1 MNREI
6 PTSKCVELCF
16 YLNNNPHRLN
26 KFWGIIFRY
35 FSLLL
40 KLARRGPVENRTY
53 DCKVRVSRKA
63 KNSQF
68 TRSRGFN
75 FVFLLVTK
83 IPYHAITLRAKG
95 FVTRGPRAGL
105 LCHAIIS
112 RNILWAGGLD
122 SHCTCSWKELANE
135 RGNYRRNRII
145 MTSVTLTNR

>member
-6 PTSKCVELCF
+6 PTSKCVELFF
-16 YLNNNPHRLN
+16 YLDNNPQRLN
-26 KFWGIIFRY
+26 KFWGIILRY

-40 KLARRGPVENRTY
+40 KLAGREPVKNRTY

-63 KNSQF
+63 KKIHS
-68 TRSRGFN
+68 SRGFN

-105 LCHAIIS
+105 LCHAIITQHTV
-112 RNILWAGGLD
+112 G
-122 SHCTCSWKELANE
+122 
-135 RGNYRRNRII
+135 RRARQSLYVF
-145 MTSVTLTNR
+145 MEGACK